1 MQLSNCGH
9 LCVAIGQLPTTNKPP
24 VLMETANTGENS
36 YLAAAEVQ
44 RDLFQTDVA
53 GQAEQQSP
61 DGARR
66 DATLL
71 YED

>member
-1 MQLSNCGH
+1 
-9 LCVAIGQLPTTNKPP
+9 
-24 VLMETANTGENS
+24 METANTGENS

-44 RDLFQTDVA
+44 RDLFQIDVA